1 MCRFSQLSDAE
12 KILLRDQLIRYANT
26 VGGKNAF
33 LRIVETIRH
42 TSPHP
47 LLSKTSLL
55 RFPKG
60 AIQWNKSIHR
70 DNFALLSTQIKGRT
84 EENQNLMVDEKH
96 KLFKSIT
103 NMLRALGTLT
113 IRVTLNGTEEGEGF
127 TLKAFDIPDETTT
140 LLNPFFEILFFCPI
154 TIIKKILSFTKK
166 ETAE

>member
-12 KILLRDQLIRYANT
+12 KILLRDQLLIYAHA

-60 AIQWNKSIHR
+60 AIQWNKPIHR
-70 DNFALLSTQIKGRT
+70 DNFALLSSQMRERTQ
-84 EENQNLMVDEKH
+84 ENHNLMVDQNH
-96 KLFKSIT
+96 KLFKSVT

-113 IRVTLNGTEEGEGF
+113 IRVTMNGTEEGEGF

-140 LLNPFFEILFFCPI
+140 LLNPFFEMLFFCPI
-154 TIIKKILSFTKK
+154 TIIKKVLNFSEK
-166 ETAE
+166 EMSE